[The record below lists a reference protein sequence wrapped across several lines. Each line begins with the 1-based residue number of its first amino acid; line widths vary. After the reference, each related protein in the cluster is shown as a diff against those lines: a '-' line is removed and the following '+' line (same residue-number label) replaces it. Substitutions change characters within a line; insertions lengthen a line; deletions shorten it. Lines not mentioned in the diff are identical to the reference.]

1 MSKKDLAA
9 LPIAEEPI
17 ATTCVKLPATSIR
30 GVLICMIASILCTLI
45 SVTPLLHLAGKT
57 FLLSLHTNPALLW
70 WGGWLTSYI
79 PTAHTYR
86 ASMITTND
94 TEFLLL
100 TIMAFIIYGLC
111 AFFIRRQPRQAN
123 YSRVLRVIW
132 LGTIIVGLIYLLTPA
147 MLSRDIFVY
156 AGYG

>member
-9 LPIAEEPI
+9 LPIVEEPI
-17 ATTCVKLPATSIR
+17 ATTPVKLQDTSTR

-57 FLLSLHTNPALLW
+57 FLLSLPTNPVLLW
-70 WGGWLTSYI
+70 WGSWLPSYI
-79 PTAHTYR
+79 RTAQTYR

-111 AFFIRRQPRQAN
+111 AFFIRRQSRQVN
-123 YSRVLRVIW
+123 YSCFFRVIW
-132 LGTIIVGLIYLLTPA
+132 LG
-147 MLSRDIFVY
+147 MIFVVL
-156 AGYG
+156 